1 MTAYRSFSD
10 YRQDLL
16 RYDGGTNVVASP
28 GAIAGSATLE
38 ATVAISSTVAPA
50 AVAGSAAVDATA
62 SGTANVAPAAVAGS
76 SAVAATG
83 SGTATV
89 APAAV
94 TGSGAVDASASGTA
108 VAAPAAVD
116 GTATIPLPTVVVNG
130 DAAPSAI
137 SGAATIPTPTV
148 VVNGDTAPAA
158 IAGSASLGATASGDA
173 NVTVSVSPTTS
184 IPGADVVITE
194 TFFQYLNPAGP
205 TSKPN
210 RTSRKWGQL
219 HVAVHPGSD
228 TELTV
233 IKKDGVYTA
242 HVIPTVDDIVT
253 ADQVFQGGRVN
264 TVTANDKDAIEAAGI
279 GGEFVLIG

>member
-1 MTAYRSFSD
+1 MTAYRSTNT
-10 YRQDLL
+10 YREDLL
-16 RYDGGTNVVASP
+16 RYDGGVNVTATPAAV
-28 GAIAGSATLE
+28 AGSATLE

-50 AVAGSAAVDATA
+50 AVAGSAAVDATG

-89 APAAV
+89 APAVVA
-94 TGSGAVDASASGTA
+94 GSSAVDASASGTA

-116 GTATIPLPTVVVNG
+116 GTTAIPLPTVIVNG
-130 DAAPSAI
+130 EASPSAI

-184 IPGADVVITE
+184 IPGADAVITE
-194 TFFQYLNPAGP
+194 TYFQYLNPAGP

-210 RTSRKWGQL
+210 RTSKKWGQL

>member
-1 MTAYRSFSD
+1 MTAYRSTNT
-10 YRQDLL
+10 YREDLL
-16 RYDGGTNVVASP
+16 RYDGGVNVTATPAAV
-28 GAIAGSATLE
+28 AGSATLG

-50 AVAGSAAVDATA
+50 AIAGSATVDATA
-62 SGTANVAPAAVAGS
+62 SGAANVAPAAVAGS

-94 TGSGAVDASASGTA
+94 AGSGAVDGSASGAA

-116 GTATIPLPTVVVNG
+116 GTTAIPLPIVIVNG
-130 DAAPSAI
+130 DADPSAI
-137 SGAATIPTPTV
+137 GGAAAIPAPIAT
-148 VVNGDTAPAA
+148 GDGNAVPAA

-184 IPGADVVITE
+184 IPGADAVITE

-219 HVAVHPGSD
+219 HVAVHPGSG

-233 IKKDGVYTA
+233 IKKNGVYTT
-242 HVIPTVDDIVT
+242 HVIPTVDDIAT

>member
-1 MTAYRSFSD
+1 MTAYRSSSD

-16 RYDGGTNVVASP
+16 RYDGGTNVTVAP
-28 GAIAGSATLE
+28 AAVAGSATLE
-38 ATVAISSTVAPA
+38 ATVAISNTVTPV

-62 SGTANVAPAAVAGS
+62 SGAANAAPVAVAGS
-76 SAVAATG
+76 VAVSATG

-94 TGSGAVDASASGTA
+94 AGSGAVDASASGTA
-108 VAAPAAVD
+108 VATPAAVD
-116 GTATIPLPTVVVNG
+116 GTVTIPLPTVIVNG
-130 DAAPSAI
+130 DADPSAI
-137 SGAATIPTPTV
+137 GGAATIPTPIV
-148 VVNGDTAPAA
+148 VGDGNAVPGA
-158 IAGSASLGATASGDA
+158 IGVSASLGATASGDA
-173 NVTVSVSPTTS
+173 NVTVGMSPTVS
-184 IPGADVVITE
+184 ILGADAVITE

-219 HVAVHPGSD
+219 HVAVHPGSN

-233 IKKDGVYTA
+233 IKKDGVYTTRL
-242 HVIPTVDDIVT
+242 VPTVDDIVT